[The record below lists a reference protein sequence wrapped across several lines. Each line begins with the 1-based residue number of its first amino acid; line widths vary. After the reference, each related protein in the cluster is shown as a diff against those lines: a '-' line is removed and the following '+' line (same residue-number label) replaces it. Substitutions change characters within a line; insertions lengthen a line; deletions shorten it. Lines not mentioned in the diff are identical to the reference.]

1 MKISDILT
9 EDLVVTGLEGK
20 SKDEIINH
28 LIDLVSASP
37 KVLDREK
44 VRKAIFER
52 EKIMST
58 GVGNGFAI
66 PHGKT
71 DAVTDIVAAF
81 AVTSE
86 PIDYQSLDEKP
97 VRLVFL
103 LVGKD
108 NLVGPHIK
116 LLSRISRLMNK
127 EEFRQR
133 LLEQRTPHDIL
144 DLFRQGKPT
153 MIAFGQRDVRQGP
166 GTLPVSESIADIA
179 FGVPWFKH
187 DRPAVIE
194 EYAAAYRKVALQ
206 ASALA

>member
-9 EDLVVTGLEGK
+9 EDMVVTGLEGK
-20 SKDEIINH
+20 SKTDIIEGMIN
-28 LIDLVSASP
+28 IVARSP
-37 KVLDREK
+37 RVKDRER
-44 VRKAIFER
+44 VREAIFER
-52 EKIMST
+52 ERIMST

-81 AVTSE
+81 AVTAE

-108 NLVGPHIK
+108 NMVGPHIK

-127 EEFRQR
+127 EEFRRR
-133 LLEQRTPHDIL
+133 LLTLKTPAEI
-144 DLFRQGKPT
+144 
-153 MIAFGQRDVRQGP
+153 I
-166 GTLPVSESIADIA
+166 ES
-179 FGVPWFKH
+179 FH
-187 DRPAVIE
+187 QE
-194 EYAAAYRKVALQ
+194 EATYFEV
-206 ASALA
+206 

>member
-1 MKISDILT
+1 MKIGDILT
-9 EDLVVTGLEGK
+9 EDMVVTGLDG
-20 SKDEIINH
+20 STKDEIIDAM
-28 LIDLVSASP
+28 IELVGKSP
-37 KVLDREK
+37 KVIDKEK
-44 VRKAIFER
+44 VREAIFER

-81 AVTSE
+81 AVTAE

-108 NLVGPHIK
+108 NMVGPHIK

-127 EEFRQR
+127 EEFRKR
-133 LLEQRTPHDIL
+133 LTELKTPQEILET
-144 DLFRQGKPT
+144 
-153 MIAFGQRDVRQGP
+153 
-166 GTLPVSESIADIA
+166 
-179 FGVPWFKH
+179 FKK
-187 DRPAVIE
+187 E
-194 EYAAAYRKVALQ
+194 E
-206 ASALA
+206 ASYFEV

>member
-9 EDLVVTGLEGK
+9 DDLVVAGLEGT
-20 SKDEIINH
+20 SKNDIIDAMV
-28 LIDLVSASP
+28 DLVATSP
-37 KVLDREK
+37 KVLDKEK
-44 VRKAIFER
+44 VREAILER
-52 EKIMST
+52 ERIMST

-81 AVTSE
+81 AVTGKD
-86 PIDYQSLDEKP
+86 IDYDSLDEKP

-127 EEFRQR
+127 EEFRKR
-133 LLEQRTPHDIL
+133 LLTVTSPKEIL
-144 DLFRQGKPT
+144 EMFRQ
-153 MIAFGQRDVRQGP
+153 
-166 GTLPVSESIADIA
+166 
-179 FGVPWFKH
+179 
-187 DRPAVIE
+187 E
-194 EYAAAYRKVALQ
+194 E
-206 ASALA
+206 ASYFEL

>member
-9 EDLVVTGLEGK
+9 EDLVIARMKGTTK
-20 SKDEIINH
+20 QEIIDAMV
-28 LIDLVSASP
+28 DLVATSP
-37 KVLDREK
+37 KVLDKAK
-44 VRKAIFER
+44 VRSAIFER

-81 AVTSE
+81 AVTE
-86 PIDYQSLDEKP
+86 REIDYDSLDEKP

-116 LLSRISRLMNK
+116 LLRRISRLMNK
-127 EEFRQR
+127 EEFRTQ
-133 LLEQRTPHDIL
+133 LLATTTAKEIL
-144 DLFRQGKPT
+144 DLFHR
-153 MIAFGQRDVRQGP
+153 
-166 GTLPVSESIADIA
+166 
-179 FGVPWFKH
+179 
-187 DRPAVIE
+187 E
-194 EYAAAYRKVALQ
+194 EDTYFDL
-206 ASALA
+206 

>member
-1 MKISDILT
+1 MKISDILN
-9 EDLVVTGLEGK
+9 ENLVATGLAGTTK
-20 SKDEIINH
+20 NDIIEAM
-28 LIDLVSASP
+28 IDLVASSP
-37 KVLDREK
+37 KVMDKEK

-52 EKIMST
+52 EEIMST

-71 DAVTDIVAAF
+71 EAVADIVAAF
-81 AVTSE
+81 AVTAQ

-127 EEFRQR
+127 EEFRRR
-133 LLEQRTPHDIL
+133 LLDLKTPKEIL
-144 DLFRQGKPT
+144 EAFRQ
-153 MIAFGQRDVRQGP
+153 
-166 GTLPVSESIADIA
+166 
-179 FGVPWFKH
+179 
-187 DRPAVIE
+187 E
-194 EYAAAYRKVALQ
+194 EATYFEA
-206 ASALA
+206 

>member
-9 EDLVVTGLEGK
+9 EQLVMTGLAGEN
-20 SKDEIINH
+20 KDEIIDAM
-28 LIDLVSASP
+28 IELVSSSP
-37 KVLDREK
+37 KVVDKTKLRD
-44 VRKAIFER
+44 AILER

-81 AVTSE
+81 AVTAE
-86 PIDYQSLDEKP
+86 PIDYESLDEKP

-108 NLVGPHIK
+108 NMVGPHIK

-127 EEFRQR
+127 EDFRKR
-133 LLEQRTPHDIL
+133 LLSAGSPKEL
-144 DLFRQGKPT
+144 
-153 MIAFGQRDVRQGP
+153 M
-166 GTLPVSESIADIA
+166 EM
-179 FGVPWFKH
+179 FKQ
-187 DRPAVIE
+187 E
-194 EYAAAYRKVALQ
+194 EATYFEV
-206 ASALA
+206 

>member
-9 EDLVVTGLEGK
+9 ENLVATGLSGSNK
-20 SKDEIINH
+20 KDVIDGM
-28 LIDLVSASP
+28 IDLVATSP
-37 KVLDREK
+37 KVLDKEK

-52 EKIMST
+52 EEIMST

-71 DAVTDIVAAF
+71 EAVSDIVAAF
-81 AVTSE
+81 AVTAA

-127 EEFRQR
+127 EEFRKR
-133 LLEQRTPHDIL
+133 LLDLKTPKEIL
-144 DLFRQGKPT
+144 EAFRQ
-153 MIAFGQRDVRQGP
+153 
-166 GTLPVSESIADIA
+166 
-179 FGVPWFKH
+179 
-187 DRPAVIE
+187 E
-194 EYAAAYRKVALQ
+194 EATYFEA
-206 ASALA
+206 